1 MRDHYARQMTR
12 DVLVRL
18 DQPLWHNNVWLDRRE
33 NMRIDQPIM
42 IRPTETVTS
51 LYDLTEDFIAA
62 HRCHRINL

>member
-18 DQPLWHNNVWLDRRE
+18 DQPLWRNNVWLDRRE

-42 IRPTETVTS
+42 IQPTEPVTS
-51 LYDLTEDFIAA
+51 LPDLTEDFIAA